1 MNPWREDVADY
12 LTIRRALGHKLERAG
27 RLLPQF
33 IDHLEDNQ
41 AATITVEHALTWSML
56 PGNERINWWAERLSI
71 VRGFTSWLAA
81 HDPSVEVPPAGLL
94 GSRPRRTTPTLFSE
108 ADIAALLAATATIR
122 SPLRAATYRTLLGLL
137 AVTGMRIGEALALDR
152 RDLDVDRGVL
162 VVRSGKF
169 GKARQLPLHHT
180 TLDVLTGYLADRDDR
195 LRPDADPDAL
205 FITTRGTR
213 LAYGYVKVTFRQLID
228 RAGLQANPG
237 SRPPRLHDLR
247 HSFVVNNVL
256 DAYRSG
262 TDVPARLPVLS
273 TYLGHVDP
281 AATYWYLSAAPEL
294 LALAGQRLDENL
306 DRP

>member
-1 MNPWREDVADY
+1 MSPLRQAVADY
-12 LTIRRALGHKLERAG
+12 LTIRRSLGYKLERAG

-33 IDHLEDNQ
+33 IDHLEDVA
-41 AATITVEHALTWSML
+41 AATITVEDALTWAML
-56 PGNERINWWAERLSI
+56 PGGGRVNWWAERLSI
-71 VRGFTSWLAA
+71 VRGFAAWLAA

-94 GSRPRRTTPTLFSE
+94 GSRPRRTTPSLFSE
-108 ADIAALLAATATIR
+108 DDVAALLAATATIR

-137 AVTGMRIGEALALDR
+137 AVTGMRIGEALGLDR
-152 RDLDVDRGVL
+152 CDLDLDRGVL

-180 TLDVLTGYLADRDDR
+180 TLRVLAGYLVDRDR

-228 RAGLQANPG
+228 RAGLQAHPG

-247 HSFVVNNVL
+247 HSFVVNSVL
-256 DAYRSG
+256 DAYRTG
-262 TDVPARLPVLS
+262 ADVQARLPALS
-273 TYLGHVDP
+273 TYVGHVDP

-294 LALAGQRLDENL
+294 LALAGQRLDEHL
-306 DRP
+306 EGRS

>member
-1 MNPWREDVADY
+1 MSALRQAVADY
-12 LTIRRALGHKLERAG
+12 LTIRRSLGHKLERAG

-33 IDHLEDNQ
+33 IDYLEDVG
-41 AATITVEHALTWSML
+41 ATTITIEDALGWATL
-56 PGNERINWWAERLSI
+56 PGNERINWCAERLSI

-94 GSRPRRTTPTLFSE
+94 GSRPRRTTPTLLSE
-108 ADIAALLAATATIR
+108 ADIATLVAATATIR

-137 AVTGMRIGEALALDR
+137 AVTGMRIGEALGLDR

-169 GKARQLPLHHT
+169 GKARQLPLHPT
-180 TLDVLTGYLADRDDR
+180 TLDVLSGYLADRDR

-228 RAGLQANPG
+228 RAGLQAHPG

-247 HSFVVNNVL
+247 HSFVVNTVL

-262 TDVPARLPVLS
+262 TDVQARLPVLS

-281 AATYWYLSAAPEL
+281 AATYWYLSSAPEL
-294 LALAGQRLDENL
+294 LALAGQRLDQNL
-306 DRP
+306 QDRS

>member
-1 MNPWREDVADY
+1 MNPWRQDVANY

-41 AATITVEHALTWSML
+41 AATITVGHALTWAML

-94 GSRPRRTTPTLFSE
+94 GSRPRRATPCLFSE
-108 ADIAALLAATATIR
+108 ADIAALLAATSTIR

-137 AVTGMRIGEALALDR
+137 AVTGMRIGEALGLDR
-152 RDLDVDRGVL
+152 CDLDVHRGVL

-180 TLDVLTGYLADRDDR
+180 TLEVLNGYLTDRDR
-195 LRPDADPDAL
+195 LRPGATTEAL

-228 RAGLQANPG
+228 RAGLETHPG

-247 HSFVVNNVL
+247 HSFAVNTVL
-256 DAYRSG
+256 DAYRTG

-306 DRP
+306 DRL